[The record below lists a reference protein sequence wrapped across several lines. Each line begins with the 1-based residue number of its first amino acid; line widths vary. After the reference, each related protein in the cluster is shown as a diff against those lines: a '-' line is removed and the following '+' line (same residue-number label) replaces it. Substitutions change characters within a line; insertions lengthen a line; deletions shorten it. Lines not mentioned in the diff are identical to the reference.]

1 MEKYADTDSKFVVA
15 MFDVG
20 SAEIGSS
27 LERYLERNGYKSQYR
42 VYNLV
47 EGPWVNFADKHRFDG
62 SAAEPPTSEEMDQAR
77 DLNSPFV
84 IWRYQPRR
92 LIHRVWWME
101 ALAPGDMVVI
111 PVGSPSN
118 VGVPAR
124 GIAAFSNS
132 REAVLNTRFS
142 GVRMKLLEE
151 ARVQVPLAEDFLGW
165 DLMEVMTVEAE
176 RANLAGLDR
185 EVQDRNLAGLDASQV
200 YLGSGWSQIDW
211 TRTSGPQGQPFRWG
225 FNGAQLLMPRAGAGV
240 TLDLEPNGQL
250 ARLPI
255 KIRALDH
262 TGREI
267 ASWELAGRMKV
278 ELAAPAGEMVILRL
292 PEEIQV
298 ALDTICFRLFGVS
311 PRPEKN

>member
-1 MEKYADTDSKFVVA
+1 ME
-15 MFDVG
+15 
-20 SAEIGSS
+20 
-27 LERYLERNGYKSQYR
+27 
-42 VYNLV
+42 
-47 EGPWVNFADKHRFDG
+47 
-62 SAAEPPTSEEMDQAR
+62 QAR

-101 ALAPGDMVVI
+101 ALAPGDIVVI

-118 VGVPAR
+118 VRVQAR

-151 ARVQVPLAEDFLGW
+151 ARVQIPLGEDFLGW
-165 DLMEVMTVEAE
+165 DLMEVMKVETGP
-176 RANLAGLDR
+176 ANLAGLDR
-185 EVQDRNLAGLDASQV
+185 TLTDRNMAGLDASQV

-211 TRTSGPQGQPFRWG
+211 TRTSGPQSQPFRWG
-225 FNGAQLLMPRAGAGV
+225 FNGAQLLTPRAGANV

-267 ASWELAGRMKV
+267 ASWELVGRMKV
-278 ELAAPAGEMVILRL
+278 ELAAPAGEMLILRL
-292 PEEIQV
+292 PDEIQV
-298 ALDTICFRLFGVS
+298 ARDTICFRLFGVS
-311 PRPEKN
+311 AR